1 MSPVS
6 RWLPLLM
13 ELIFAVITWIA
24 DFGRFVRLRR
34 SSSSACIVKPDT
46 FTGWHRRGFRLFWRW
61 KSKPGR
67 PTLPKDLRAL
77 IRRMALENP
86 TWGQERIAA

>member
-24 DFGRFVRLRR
+24 DVGRFLRLRR

-46 FTGWHRRGFRLFWRW
+46 FTGWHRRGLRLFWRW
-61 KSKPGR
+61 K
-67 PTLPKDLRAL
+67 
-77 IRRMALENP
+77 IRRGDKSALP
-86 TWGQERIAA
+86 RDTG

>member
-1 MSPVS
+1 
-6 RWLPLLM
+6 M
-13 ELIFAVITWIA
+13 ELLSAVITWIA
-24 DFGRFVRLRR
+24 DVGRCLRLRR

-67 PTLPKDLRAL
+67 PALPQDLRAL
-77 IRRMALENP
+77 MRRMALENP
-86 TWGQERIAA
+86 TCGQERIAA